1 MKSEKRFTL
10 QLLACEVNPQQCFRT
25 PFLTIVYYFILTMF
39 LLLSCM
45 RIREPIN
52 ADLPFIFR
60 MSMSVVLCLFK
71 QTSLLTLVVNHA
83 LFTLIITM
91 HDVILA
97 CIHALMCHNNFIIF
111 QFGMRHSSFKE
122 ASQLLRL

>member
-1 MKSEKRFTL
+1 
-10 QLLACEVNPQQCFRT
+10 
-25 PFLTIVYYFILTMF
+25 
-39 LLLSCM
+39 M
-45 RIREPIN
+45 RIYLSYI
-52 ADLPFIFR
+52 R

-71 QTSLLTLVVNHA
+71 QISAHFVTLVVNHA

-111 QFGMRHSSFKE
+111 QFRIRHSSFKE
-122 ASQLLRL
+122 ASQLLRI